1 MSLQP
6 IFDALTLEALDNF
19 NETIPCACATPP
31 WHCTQP
37 ATHRAV
43 ISNHHNCQP
52 RLLCNDHS
60 AAALRL
66 NGRACHCCGK
76 TIDVRVE
83 AI

>member
-1 MSLQP
+1 MTPTP

-19 NETIPCACATPP
+19 DETIPCACATSP
-31 WHCTQP
+31 WHCQQP

-43 ISNHHNCQP
+43 ISNHDATAQ
-52 RLLCNDHS
+52 
-60 AAALRL
+60 RL

>member
-1 MSLQP
+1 MTPTP

-43 ISNHHNCQP
+43 ISNHDATMQRATAPP
-52 RLLCNDHS
+52 RNDS
-60 AAALRL
+60 TDTPATAAAR
-66 NGRACHCCGK
+66 RS
-76 TIDVRVE
+76 T
-83 AI
+83 